1 MATRDYVTESGQLT
15 IHWDS
20 SLCYHA
26 AECVKAQPGVFD
38 PKRRPWIK
46 TDEASDDEI
55 AAAID
60 ACPSGALSYT
70 RADADAEA
78 PAETGVTIQVM
89 PDGPVMVVG
98 PCEVVDDQGG
108 VVKSGKRMALCRCG
122 ASENKPFC
130 DGAHAA
136 IGFSDAGLTDSHPG
150 SDG

>member
-1 MATRDYVTESGQLT
+1 MATRDYITAGGGLT

-26 AECVKAQPGVFD
+26 AECVKAQPLVFD
-38 PKRRPWIK
+38 PKRRPWIE
-46 TDEASDDEI
+46 TDHASDDDI

-70 RADADAEA
+70 RADGSDDAPSEV
-78 PAETGVTIQVM
+78 GVTIQVM
-89 PDGPVMVVG
+89 PDGPVMIVG
-98 PCEVVDDQGG
+98 PAEVVDDQGG
-108 VVKSGKRMALCRCG
+108 VVKAAKRMALCRCG

-130 DGAHAA
+130 DGAHAS

-150 SDG
+150 A

>member
-1 MATRDYVTESGQLT
+1 MATRDYLTTDGLT

-26 AECVKAQPGVFD
+26 AECVKAQPLVFD
-38 PKRRPWIK
+38 PKRRPWIE
-46 TDEASDDEI
+46 TEHASADQI

-60 ACPSGALSYT
+60 ACPSGALTYT
-70 RADADAEA
+70 RADADADT
-78 PAETGVTIQVM
+78 PAAEIGVTIQVM
-89 PDGPVMVVG
+89 PDGPVMVSG
-98 PCEVVDDQGG
+98 PCTVVDDQGG

-130 DGAHAA
+130 DGAHAS

-150 SDG
+150 AD

>member
-1 MATRDYVTESGQLT
+1 MATRDYVTESGGLT

-46 TDEASDDEI
+46 TDEASDDAI

-70 RADADAEA
+70 RADGGDDA

-89 PDGPVMVVG
+89 PNGPVMVVG
-98 PCEVVDDQGG
+98 QAEVVDDQGG
-108 VVKSGKRMALCRCG
+108 VVKSAKRMALCRCG

-136 IGFSDAGLTDSHPG
+136 IGFSDGGLTDSHPG
-150 SDG
+150 SE